1 MIPTKKSDFKY
12 NRETDEYI
20 CPMGHVMKRWKGKT
34 ATYTNAKACKECP
47 NRDKCTKSS
56 HGRTILRNE
65 HEDIIEEA
73 INRYKENSE
82 LYRMRQQLVEHPFG
96 TMKRIL
102 GFTHFLTQ
110 RLENVKTENYL
121 HVITYNLKRVL
132 SIFRVP
138 ELVEQL
144 NRIKQQ
150 STNLIDC
157 ISNQISIIST
167 FFCLK
172 MV

>member
-1 MIPTKKSDFKY
+1 MRLVIVTGMS
-12 NRETDEYI
+12 
-20 CPMGHVMKRWKGKT
+20 GAGKT
-34 ATYTNAKACKECP
+34 IALKNLEDMGFYCVDNLP
-47 NRDKCTKSS
+47 
-56 HGRTILRNE
+56 ILLIEKFAELTLSRRNE

-102 GFTHFLTQ
+102 GFTHFLTR

-121 HVITYNLKRVL
+121 HVVTYNLKRVL

-138 ELVEQL
+138 EIVEQL

-150 STNLIDC
+150 STDLIDC

>member
-1 MIPTKKSDFKY
+1 MRLVIVTGMS
-12 NRETDEYI
+12 
-20 CPMGHVMKRWKGKT
+20 GAGKT
-34 ATYTNAKACKECP
+34 IALKNLEDMGFYCVDNLP
-47 NRDKCTKSS
+47 
-56 HGRTILRNE
+56 ILLIEKFAELILSRRNE

-150 STNLIDC
+150 STDLIDC
-157 ISNQISIIST
+157 ISNQISIFST